1 VGGGGGG
8 EAMMAG
14 EGKNIID
21 VFIENIMESLS
32 RLRLEKMVG
41 PAACVIAD
49 I

>member
-1 VGGGGGG
+1 
-8 EAMMAG
+8 MMAG

-21 VFIENIMESLS
+21 VFIMKIMESLL
-32 RLRLEKMVG
+32 RLRLEKMVS